1 MDVCNDV
8 YLPGLA
14 RCFIIM
20 KVWQASRLVPPRPQ
34 VKFLCRAAGKT
45 DPLHYIS
52 LSIAMTRPRGVT
64 HFDEMTNTHII
75 CFPAGNRSTDY
86 TSPVLTLSKW
96 FIHYDQCGGLLSNY
110 YQLETSCTLLGKH
123 DASGNGASYGGVNV
137 LSTYMCP
144 LDIVQGK
151 PPSWGKIHLRSHE
164 DERADALEG

>member
-1 MDVCNDV
+1 MFSC
-8 YLPGLA
+8 
-14 RCFIIM
+14 
-20 KVWQASRLVPPRPQ
+20 
-34 VKFLCRAAGKT
+34 GKQ
-45 DPLHYIS
+45 I
-52 LSIAMTRPRGVT
+52 
-64 HFDEMTNTHII
+64 
-75 CFPAGNRSTDY
+75 Y

-110 YQLETSCTLLGKH
+110 YQLEISYTLLGKH

-164 DERADALEG
+164 DERAGALEG

>member
-52 LSIAMTRPRGVT
+52 LSITMTRPRGVT

-96 FIHYDQCGGLLSNY
+96 FIHYNQCGGLLSNY
-110 YQLETSCTLLGKH
+110 YQLETSCTQVNMMLVEMERVMVTSMSCPPTCVH
-123 DASGNGASYGGVNV
+123 WTSSRASLQAG
-137 LSTYMCP
+137 
-144 LDIVQGK
+144 
-151 PPSWGKIHLRSHE
+151 
-164 DERADALEG
+164 ERFTCVPMRMREPVP